1 MIIDFVV
8 DAEMINFI
16 IDGQRQSQ
24 FEGINNLLPNIYSAF
39 GVYIIEES
47 QSPLELRSSSQF
59 LKLLRVSLDE

>member
-1 MIIDFVV
+1 MIIGFVV

-24 FEGINNLLPNIYSAF
+24 FEGINKPPNIYSAF
-39 GVYIIEES
+39 GVYIIAES
-47 QSPLELRSSSQF
+47 QSTLELRSNSQF

>member
-8 DAEMINFI
+8 DAEMINVI

-24 FEGINNLLPNIYSAF
+24 FEGINKLPNIYSAF
-39 GVYIIEES
+39 GVYIIAES
-47 QSPLELRSSSQF
+47 QSTLELRSSSQF